1 MVFSQVVSACNA
13 AEYSADDPIEVV
25 ARWETPVSHLKKEVA
40 TQSTFGKLLAAQTKY
55 HDKAAAIIAY
65 AEALK
70 VPTTAKEQLTA
81 ALAMVAAAN
90 PAGTDPELSE
100 IKTLIEKALTVY

>member
-1 MVFSQVVSACNA
+1 MLRELSAPCFGANALVGLDSDAMVFSQVVSACNA

-40 TQSTFGKLLAAQTKY
+40 TQSTFGKLLAA
-55 HDKAAAIIAY
+55 
-65 AEALK
+65 
-70 VPTTAKEQLTA
+70 
-81 ALAMVAAAN
+81 LAMVAAAN